1 MWFSSILIGG
11 RNVAHSRRDM
21 DEGKASATVEIQTA
35 LIFPRGNAWS
45 VKYEI
50 NSLFSVSDLQ
60 YHDPL
65 FQLGIGL
72 LFNLLQS

>member
-1 MWFSSILIGG
+1 MANEQVQRLKL
-11 RNVAHSRRDM
+11 VH
-21 DEGKASATVEIQTA
+21 IQTA
-35 LIFPRGNAWS
+35 LIFPRRNAWS

-50 NSLFSVSDLQ
+50 TSLFSVSDLQ
-60 YHDPL
+60 YHALL